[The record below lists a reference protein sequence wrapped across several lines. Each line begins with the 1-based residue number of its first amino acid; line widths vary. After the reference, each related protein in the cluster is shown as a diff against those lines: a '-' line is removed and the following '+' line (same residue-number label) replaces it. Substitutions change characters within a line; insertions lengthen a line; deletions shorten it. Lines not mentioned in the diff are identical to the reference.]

1 MSYEQEREIIHVTGK
16 TGMGKTRWSRAFL
29 KSQSRVIV
37 MDTMLEHDGILFEDL
52 GDMIDHLM
60 RYPTFR
66 VRTEFI
72 DDFPMLCS
80 IAFATGRCWLIVEE
94 TQRVLPASRKELPA
108 SFLDLIYRGRHKRVS
123 LLMISQRPS
132 TIHIAARSQWTRII
146 TFNQTEP
153 ADIDWIQDTSG
164 FKVDPATLAPSWY
177 FEITPTVVEKKL
189 LDDARKGHETIA
201 ARSETP
207 QPEREEKEE

>member
-1 MSYEQEREIIHVTGK
+1 VYGK

-29 KSQSRVIV
+29 RSQSRVIV
-37 MDTMLEHDGILFEDL
+37 MDPMLEHDGIVFDDL

-66 VRTEFI
+66 VRTEFL

-80 IAFATGRCWLIVEE
+80 IVFATGRCWLVVEE
-94 TQRVLPASRKELPA
+94 TQRILPASRKELPA
-108 SFLDLIYRGRHKRVS
+108 PFLDLIYRGRHKRVS

-132 TIHIAARSQWTRII
+132 TVHIAARSQWTRII

-153 ADIDWIQDTSG
+153 ADIGWIQSASG
-164 FKVDPATLAPSWY
+164 FDVDPATLPPSWY
-177 FEITPTVVEKKL
+177 YEITPTTFEKKL
-189 LDDARKGHETIA
+189 LDDARKGHETISTG
-201 ARSETP
+201 REMRHSE
-207 QPEREEKEE
+207 ERGDDE